1 MVSKRITSSG
11 GTAVTVFSAAPLSSI
26 RLLMSTVTK
35 LYLFSAAIPL
45 VIMFFALYAMTYRL
59 TKPLKQMS
67 EAARAMA
74 KGDFSKRIPVTS
86 DDEIGELAVSF
97 NQMTNSLVQL
107 EGMRKSFV
115 ANVSHELKTPLTS
128 ICGISDML
136 MNGIVKP
143 EDVKGFGGD
152 INREAARL
160 LALVNDIIRLS
171 ELDEGAEDTDKA
183 EITDILE
190 VANDAVKSISG
201 VAKKAGITVTAEGDS
216 TLVNGGKSLIF
227 EMIYNLCDNAV
238 KYNRENGS
246 VKVTVGSA
254 GGSAFIRVS
263 DTGIGIAPEHID
275 RIFERF
281 YRVDKSRSKQS
292 GGTGLGLSIVKHIA
306 LSLDGKISTES
317 KPGYGTEIT
326 VSLPIAEK

>member
-1 MVSKRITSSG
+1 MLTPLEIENKKFKKELIGYSVAEVEEFVQLVTESYETIYKENLANRDKINMLSSAIKQYKTMEETLQNAILVAQSAG
-11 GTAVTVFSAAPLSSI
+11 EEVTRNAKAKAENIINEAQNSAAQILADAGKE
-26 RLLMSTVTK
+26 VTK
-35 LYLFSAAIPL
+35 VSYEYEE
-45 VIMFFALYAMTYRL
+45 M
-59 TKPLKQMS
+59 
-67 EAARAMA
+67 
-74 KGDFSKRIPVTS
+74 KRNVEVFRTRI
-86 DDEIGELAVSF
+86 I
-97 NQMTNSLVQL
+97 SL
-107 EGMRKSFV
+107 
-115 ANVSHELKTPLTS
+115 LTS
-128 ICGISDML
+128 QLD
-136 MNGIVKP
+136 IVKEFSMP
-143 EDVKGFGGD
+143 ESGKRAEEKAV
-152 INREAARL
+152 ETAP
-160 LALVNDIIRLS
+160 
-171 ELDEGAEDTDKA
+171 GAEDTEKA
-183 EITDILE
+183 ETTDIFE
-190 VANDAVKSISG
+190 VANDVVKSISG

-216 TLVNGGKSLIF
+216 ALVNGGKSLIF
-227 EMIYNLCDNAV
+227 EMIYNLCDNAL

-306 LSLDGKISTES
+306 LSLGGKISTES